1 MHVCVLIK
9 NVKQNRGNASLFV
22 TMMRIFTMKALG
34 QENYYEGTWTRE
46 KHQRDHQ
53 IRKKTRSQNNKIFIS
68 SWYAKVVF
76 FGFEGGGP
84 ILNVKKFPS
93 P

>member
-1 MHVCVLIK
+1 
-9 NVKQNRGNASLFV
+9 
-22 TMMRIFTMKALG
+22 MKALG
-34 QENYYEGTWTRE
+34 QEKNTRE
-46 KHQRDHQ
+46 TT
-53 IRKKTRSQNNKIFIS
+53 IFKKKARSQNNMIFIS

-84 ILNVKKFPS
+84 VLNVKKFPN